1 MKERAAASVPVDA
14 EALFRALASR
24 LGEASTAAPAQRFG
38 DGALK
43 VDGRI
48 YAALSHGRLLLK
60 LPAARV
66 EALLAAGQGERFRS
80 GGRVMKAWVTV
91 GPEHGEEWLAL
102 AREARA
108 FVAGPAR

>member
-1 MKERAAASVPVDA
+1 MRERAAASVSADV
-14 EALFRALASR
+14 ETLFRALASR
-24 LGEASTAAPAQRFG
+24 LGEAGTAASAHRFG
-38 DGALK
+38 DDALK

-66 EALLAAGQGERFRS
+66 EALLAAGQGERFRT
-80 GGRVMKAWVTV
+80 GGRTMKAWVTI
-91 GPEHGEEWLAL
+91 GPEHAAQWFAL
-102 AREARA
+102 AREARV

>member
-1 MKERAAASVPVDA
+1 MRELPAAGASADA
-14 EALFRALASR
+14 ETLFRALASR
-24 LGEASTAAPAQRFG
+24 LGAVGTAASAHRFG
-38 DGALK
+38 DDALK

-80 GGRVMKAWVTV
+80 GDRTMKAWVTI
-91 GPEHGEEWLAL
+91 GPEHAAQWLVL
-102 AREARA
+102 AREARV
-108 FVAGPAR
+108 FVVGPVR

>member
-1 MKERAAASVPVDA
+1 MKELPAASASADA
-14 EALFRALASR
+14 ETLFRALASR
-24 LGEASTAAPAQRFG
+24 LGAAGTAASAHRFG
-38 DGALK
+38 DDALK

-60 LPAARV
+60 LPAACV
-66 EALLAAGQGERFRS
+66 EALLAAGQGERFRA
-80 GGRVMKAWVTV
+80 GGRTMKAWVTV
-91 GPEHGEEWLAL
+91 GPEHGTQWLAL